1 MSYNAFLNTPIG
13 IIKIIA
19 SEEKIISLQ
28 FVNKIDEQENLN
40 CVLKEVMSQ
49 LKEYFNGIRKNFNI
63 PLEIRGT
70 DFQIRVWN
78 LVKCIPYGETLSYKD
93 IALMLGNVNYSRAV
107 GNANNKNKF
116 PIIIPCHRVIGSSGK
131 LIGYSSG
138 IEKKEWLLRLEARYK
153 S

>member
-19 SEEKIISLQ
+19 NEEKIISLQ